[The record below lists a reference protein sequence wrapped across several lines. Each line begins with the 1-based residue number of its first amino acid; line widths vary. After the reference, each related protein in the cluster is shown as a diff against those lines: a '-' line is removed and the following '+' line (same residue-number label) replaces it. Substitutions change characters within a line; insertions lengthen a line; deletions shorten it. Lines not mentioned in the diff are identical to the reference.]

1 MNQNE
6 KWCGKKN
13 HEEPSTRIKKLEKQI
28 KKLRQILP
36 LTSNEVLR
44 KKIERKSTKNEKEKL
59 KNLTDQQLNRNE
71 QLLYET

>member
-13 HEEPSTRIKKLEKQI
+13 HEEASTRIKKLEKQI

-44 KKIERKSTKNEKEKL
+44 RKIERKSTKNEKEKL